1 MEPGVESADGGAVAE
16 GSKGQGG
23 SHQDRHMEMV
33 KSLTPTQR
41 EWYEERAATLEFCA
55 MLCRAEAERV
65 ALRDA
70 LTLGR

>member
-1 MEPGVESADGGAVAE
+1 MEPRVESVNGSAVVE
-16 GSKGQGG
+16 SGKGQ
-23 SHQDRHMEMV
+23 SSSNQNRHMEMV
-33 KSLTPTQR
+33 NSLTPAQR

-70 LTLGR
+70 LTLGQ

>member
-1 MEPGVESADGGAVAE
+1 
-16 GSKGQGG
+16 
-23 SHQDRHMEMV
+23 MEMV
-33 KSLTPTQR
+33 NRLTPAQR